1 MRVVGNF
8 RVAELDD
15 HDARALELPY
25 LGNKVSA
32 MKKS

>member
-25 LGNKVSA
+25 LGKKVSA
-32 MKKS
+32 ILKT